1 MWEYQNTD
9 ELYHHGVIGMRWGH
23 RKQKPSSK
31 FFNRIRRNRVI
42 KGIRN
47 ASAKRKLNAT
57 VVNDNKTGVINSVN
71 NAIQNKVNYRH
82 ATNDQL
88 RRATER
94 LKLQNDYQV
103 QVNRMRE
110 LNPKKQS
117 LAKKAVNKVFGEMI
131 APSLMTAG
139 QKYVQNMFEKVLQG
153 EKIIT
158 PEEKAASAAT
168 YYKNLENIERSKL
181 YLQNVAKYNA
191 GQSNKK
197 SNNKSNNKSKQTTQ
211 KAVENVNTESTD
223 VLLKRNKLGSIYINS
238 VLLKKKK

>member
-42 KGIRN
+42 KGLRN
-47 ASAKRKLNAT
+47 ASAKRKLNTT
-57 VVNDNKTGVINSVN
+57 VVNDNKTGVINRVN
-71 NAIQNKVNYRH
+71 NAMQNKVNYRY

-88 RRATER
+88 KRATER
-94 LKLQNDYQV
+94 IKLENAYQQAVQDRLK
-103 QVNRMRE
+103 

-158 PEEKAASAAT
+158 PEEKAASAAK
-168 YYKNLENIERSKL
+168 YYKDLASIEKNKL
-181 YLQNVAKYNA
+181 YLQNVSNKKA

-197 SNNKSNNKSKQTTQ
+197 TKQTTQ
-211 KAVENVNTESTD
+211 NAAENLNTESTD
-223 VLLKRNKLGSIYINS
+223 VLLKRNKLGSIYINT
-238 VLLKKKK
+238 VLLKNKK